1 MRKLIVS
8 FLLLAAGV
16 SCRKPLFDAMPR
28 WMHEQDRF
36 AREERQE
43 EAGLPGTVSGPDTPG
58 ERLPDEYLTAFEFP
72 EGVPWRDSVVS
83 GAQLVLYKN
92 GEEQLRLS
100 VNGTPEPDRHR
111 VVEGNLWVDSFENGR
126 MVVSCNGSERF
137 SYAGDELFRGFLVLD
152 GRVHTLGQRPGQGG
166 FSYRIDGKEVY
177 ASSLGTILCTPPDP
191 DWPGGAFSVDGKDVY
206 YTYALP
212 VKQAESLGWEYHIMR
227 GDELVQT
234 IRAGEVDLLYDVRV
248 FQGEIYR
255 CERLGSSAG
264 SLRMLRGDTPEP
276 LGFLDVEE
284 PHACRLVPTDKRMII
299 KGYSIVS
306 GMQPYRCWYRAGSH
320 NLYADS
326 GSLPPL
332 ALYRDA
338 DGTVAAVLLDP
349 VDEQRVDAL
358 TLDKQQLELPPG
370 NYRMASSRCAGLRG
384 GRFSAAL
391 TAAGGNTHQVLH
403 ATIDTVWADT
413 YTFNG
418 CFTSLQIQ

>member
-43 EAGLPGTVSGPDTPG
+43 EAGAPEPVSGPDTPG
-58 ERLPDEYLTAFEFP
+58 ERLPDEYLTAFQFP
-72 EGVPWRDSVVS
+72 EGVPWRDSVVT
-83 GAQLVLYKN
+83 GAELVLYKN
-92 GEEQLRLS
+92 GEEQLRLP
-100 VNGTPEPDRHR
+100 VDGTPEPDRHR
-111 VVEGNLWVDSFENGR
+111 VVEGNLWTDAFENGQ
-126 MVVSCNGSERF
+126 MVVACNGREQF
-137 SYAGDELFRGFLVLD
+137 SYPGEELYRGFLVLD

-177 ASSLGTILCTPPDP
+177 ASSVGTVLCVPPDP
-191 DWPGGAFSVDGKDVY
+191 DWPGGAFSLDGNAVY
-206 YTYALP
+206 FTYALP
-212 VKQAESLGWEYHIMR
+212 VKQAESLGWEYHVMR

-234 IRAGEVDLLYDVRV
+234 LRAGEVDLLYDVRV
-248 FQGEIYR
+248 FEGDVYR
-255 CERLGSSAG
+255 CERLSASAG
-264 SLRMLRGDTPEP
+264 SVRLLRGDTAEP
-276 LGFLDVEE
+276 LGFLDAET
-284 PHACRLVPTDKRMII
+284 PHACRLVPDDKRLIV

-306 GMQPYRCWYRAGSH
+306 GRQPYRYWYRAGSH

-326 GSLPPL
+326 GALPPL

-338 DGTVAAVLLDP
+338 DGTVAAVLLHP
-349 VDEQRVDAL
+349 VDEQRVNAI
-358 TLDKQQLELPPG
+358 TLDKRKLELPPG
-370 NYRMASSRCAGLRG
+370 PYRMTSSRCADFRA

-403 ATIDTVWADT
+403 ATIDSVWVDT